1 MVDWVGL
8 KGVDWTVVALQFPL
22 TVSGK
27 CLCCVCLFDFLGIG
41 YRKMG
46 LQALVGLGSFESCSL
61 KQCWLITSP

>member
-27 CLCCVCLFDFLGIG
+27 CLCCVCLFQLLGDWFQEDGSAGFRWTLFL
-41 YRKMG
+41 
-46 LQALVGLGSFESCSL
+46 
-61 KQCWLITSP
+61 